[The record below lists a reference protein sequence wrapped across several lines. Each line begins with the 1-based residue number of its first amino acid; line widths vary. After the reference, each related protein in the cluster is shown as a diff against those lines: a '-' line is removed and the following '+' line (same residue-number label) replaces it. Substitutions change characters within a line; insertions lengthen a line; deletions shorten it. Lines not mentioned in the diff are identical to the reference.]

1 MQKQT
6 LSCLLLYH
14 VSEVQVRKVQLYQ
27 PPRALNKGNIA
38 HYSIVQQD
46 TEIKVQFKLYHRF

>member
-6 LSCLLLYH
+6 LSDQNPLCLLLYH
-14 VSEVQVRKVQLYQ
+14 VSEVQVRKLQLYQ
-27 PPRALNKGNIA
+27 PPRGLNKGNIA

-46 TEIKVQFKLYHRF
+46 TEINVV